1 MDSQKSSE
9 GSSEA
14 ETPRARKPVR
24 KRGEARVQ
32 ALLAAAESVIA
43 ERGVEA
49 ATMTEIAER
58 AGASIGSLYQF
69 FPTKA
74 LIADALHG
82 GLMARFEAEL
92 VAVAAPSA
100 PPAVR
105 AVLALDRL
113 ADFLVAHPAFVA
125 LADWRGIDPARKAE
139 NRVRLR
145 GEIARALTGGA
156 DGLPE
161 AAARGAAVLVL
172 ALMRALIQL
181 AGEPESDDI
190 RAAAEAMRAML
201 RHHLET
207 LARHADA

>member
-1 MDSQKSSE
+1 MDSQKSS
-9 GSSEA
+9 GPDEA

-24 KRGEARVQ
+24 KRGEARVR
-32 ALLAAAESVIA
+32 ALLAAAEGVIA

-82 GLMARFEAEL
+82 DLMERFQAEL
-92 VAVAAPSA
+92 AAVAAVLA
-100 PPAVR
+100 PPAER
-105 AVLALDRL
+105 AVQALDRL
-113 ADFLVAHPAFVA
+113 AAFLVAHPAFAA
-125 LADWRGIDPARKAE
+125 LADRRDIDPVKKAA
-139 NRVRLR
+139 NRARLR
-145 GEIARALTGGA
+145 GEIARVLTGGA

-161 AAARGAAVLVL
+161 PAARGAAVLVL

-181 AGEPESDDI
+181 AGEPASDDI
-190 RAAAEAMRAML
+190 RAAAAAMRAML

-207 LARHADA
+207 LAREA

>member
-1 MDSQKSSE
+1 MGSQKSSE
-9 GSSEA
+9 GPAEA
-14 ETPRARKPVR
+14 ETPRVRKPVR
-24 KRGEARVQ
+24 KRGQARVQ

-82 GLMARFEAEL
+82 DLMAQFLAEL
-92 VAVAAPSA
+92 AAVAAVSA
-100 PPAVR
+100 PPAGR
-105 AVLALDRL
+105 AVQALDRL
-113 ADFLVAHPAFVA
+113 AAFLVAHPAFVA
-125 LADWRGIDPARKAE
+125 LADRRGIDPATKAE
-139 NRVRLR
+139 NRARLR
-145 GEIARALTGGA
+145 GEIARVLMGGA

-181 AGEPESDDI
+181 AGEPASDDI
-190 RAAAEAMRAML
+190 RAAAAAMRAML
-201 RHHLET
+201 RHHLAT
-207 LARHADA
+207 LAGEA